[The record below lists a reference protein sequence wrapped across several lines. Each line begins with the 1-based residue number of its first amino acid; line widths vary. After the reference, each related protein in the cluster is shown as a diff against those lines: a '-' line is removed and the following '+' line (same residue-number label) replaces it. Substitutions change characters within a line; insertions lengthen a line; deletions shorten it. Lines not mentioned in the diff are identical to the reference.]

1 MDQATPQSTASTQG
15 IGQGDVHNKIGL
27 LTRQLHDALRELGYA
42 DRLRDATE
50 ELPDAQNRLS
60 YIARLTGEAAEKV
73 LTLVDDAKD
82 RQTDIVAQTKKMRQ
96 AMIAD
101 PVAAVAKGHIMNY
114 LEDMEKA
121 TEIVD
126 NQLTDI
132 MMAQDFHDLT
142 GQVIAKVV
150 TLAGTLEN
158 QLIELLLQTAPQPA
172 GHQPLLDAGEVGAAA
187 TMATGT
193 AVAADQADDLWAAA
207 LAEAEA
213 AAPAAAAQAPSEE
226 TGKPAHPALHGPVVD
241 PNAQDVVTSQSQVD
255 DLLASLGF

>member
-1 MDQATPQSTASTQG
+1 MDHVTPHSGTPPTG
-15 IGQGDVHNKIGL
+15 FDPGDVHNKIGL
-27 LTRQLHDALRELGYA
+27 LTRQLHNSLRELGYA
-42 DRLRDATE
+42 DRLRGATE

-82 RQTDIVAQTKKMRQ
+82 RQTDIVAKTKHMRQ
-96 AMIAD
+96 SMIAD

-150 TLAGTLEN
+150 RLAGDLES
-158 QLIELLLQTAPQPA
+158 QLVELLLQTAP
-172 GHQPLLDAGEVGAAA
+172 HTNSSSTLLDSGELSAAA
-187 TMATGT
+187 AMATGS
-193 AVAADQADDLWAAA
+193 AVAADQAEDLWAAA
-207 LAEAEA
+207 LAETSGATPEATVAAEE
-213 AAPAAAAQAPSEE
+213 APQ
-226 TGKPAHPALHGPVVD
+226 PAHPKLQGPVVD